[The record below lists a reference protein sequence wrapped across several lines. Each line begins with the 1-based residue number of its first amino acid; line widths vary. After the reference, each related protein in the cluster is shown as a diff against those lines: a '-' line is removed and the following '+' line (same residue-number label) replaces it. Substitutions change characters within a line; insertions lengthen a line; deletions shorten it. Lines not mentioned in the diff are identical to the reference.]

1 LPRDPGLHDV
11 LSGEAEPGAV
21 TRDLSVNG
29 TGSLQVIPS
38 GTPTS
43 HSASFL
49 EDPVFERLLETA
61 KANVDMLIIDTPPLN
76 ILADAAAIASKVDA
90 VLLVVRRGLTDR
102 DALDLTIE
110 RLHRTGVPIVSVIL
124 NDVVLPRRY
133 ASYSRG

>member
-1 LPRDPGLHDV
+1 
-11 LSGEAEPGAV
+11 
-21 TRDLSVNG
+21 
-29 TGSLQVIPS
+29 LQVIPS

-90 VLLVVRRGLTDR
+90 VLIVVRRGLTDR